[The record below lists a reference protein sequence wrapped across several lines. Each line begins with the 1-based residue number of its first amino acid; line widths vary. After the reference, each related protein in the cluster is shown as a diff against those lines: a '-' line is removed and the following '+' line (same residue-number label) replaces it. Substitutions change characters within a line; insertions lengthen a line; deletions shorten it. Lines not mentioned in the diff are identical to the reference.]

1 MKGNRF
7 PLCYERGGIRMK
19 YVLIGCGRIS
29 PNHIQAARNNGL
41 KIAALCDLDQEAA
54 IRLIRQ
60 FELEGVAVYT
70 DHHTMLEREH
80 PDLVAIATDSG
91 SHARIALDCLEA
103 GSHVLI
109 EKPMALSLQE
119 ADQIIDTARACGLQ
133 VGVCHQNRF
142 NRSVQYIRK
151 AMEAGR
157 FGKLSHGTAH
167 IRWNR
172 SRQYYD
178 QAPWRGTWAQDG
190 GCLMNQGI
198 HSADLLRWMM
208 GENVEEVMACTS
220 QRQHPYIEGEDLALA
235 IIRFAG
241 GACATLECT
250 TNVYPCNLEETLYL
264 FGEKGTVKA
273 GGISDNIIEHWAF
286 ADGLD
291 DSETVKAEYGE
302 NPPDIYG
309 YGHTPLYADLLE
321 AIRTQR
327 PCLVDGRSGRQALEL
342 VLAIYQSAAT
352 GQPVTLPLK
361 QGSTLDFAGR
371 FDRND

>member
-1 MKGNRF
+1 
-7 PLCYERGGIRMK
+7 MK
-19 YVLIGCGRIS
+19 YALIGCGRIS

-41 KIAALCDLDQEAA
+41 KIAALCDLDREAA

-60 FELEGVAVYT
+60 FKLEGVAVYA

-80 PDLVAIATDSG
+80 PDLVAIVTDSG

-119 ADQIIDTARACGLQ
+119 ADQIIDTARTCGLQ

-157 FGKLSHGTAH
+157 FGRLSHGTAH

-208 GENVEEVMACTS
+208 GGDVEEVMACTS

-273 GGISDNIIEHWAF
+273 GGISDNIIEYWAF

-291 DSETVKAEYGE
+291 DPETVKAEYGE

-309 YGHTPLYADLLE
+309 YGHTPL
-321 AIRTQR
+321 
-327 PCLVDGRSGRQALEL
+327 
-342 VLAIYQSAAT
+342 
-352 GQPVTLPLK
+352 
-361 QGSTLDFAGR
+361 
-371 FDRND
+371 